1 MGTCFIKQKQ
11 NSLCFVFLGFF
22 SCVAGIYC
30 MQYNSAVFRCSGGL
44 D

>member
-22 SCVAGIYC
+22 FHVLQVFIVCSIIQQCLGAVAG
-30 MQYNSAVFRCSGGL
+30 
-44 D
+44 